1 MRDIQTDRSVSQK
14 LAGKEPWLETERV
27 VRTKREKKIIQTN
40 YIHFT
45 NTNWGCFLYEALGL
59 EAVRNI
65 KMHQPDQTL
74 PFRRLES
81 RREEKAHQNTDTLD
95 GNRYQP

>member
-1 MRDIQTDRSVSQK
+1 M
-14 LAGKEPWLETERV
+14 
-27 VRTKREKKIIQTN
+27 
-40 YIHFT
+40 
-45 NTNWGCFLYEALGL
+45 

-81 RREEKAHQNTDTLD
+81 RREEKAHQNTDTWD
-95 GNRYQP
+95 GKRCQPGGSLGEVFPSGSATGIRVGGMVSG